1 MYGSIVSG
9 TIRRDRSGHETVAME
24 SGLPVGLDDLI
35 HARSV
40 EDNRREFKAV
50 WNPATQASVVRTVCA
65 FANDLLNLNGGYV
78 ILGVETDGRGNPVLP
93 PRGLGEANPDRLQRE
108 ILGQCNRI
116 NPFYHPILFPAT
128 YEDRPVLVIW
138 APGGDNRP
146 YEAPRTAAGSDR
158 AYYVREGSET
168 VEAKGPLRAQL
179 FEQAAKIP
187 FDDRINRAVVLD
199 DVSER
204 LVKRFLADIG
214 SEIGRTIPFSR
225 GVYSRMQLTS
235 PLNAHEAPRNV
246 ALLFFTDDPHQVFP
260 GAQIDVVQFADDAGG
275 DLIEEQTIRGP
286 LHHQVRQALSY
297 MESLGSTIIEKVPG
311 RAEVD
316 RMVTYPYEAIREA
329 VVNAVYHRSY
339 EEVEPTKVYVY
350 PDRMEIT
357 SYPGPVRGV
366 ELFHFDCGGTVPA
379 VPARN
384 RRIGGFLKELKLAES
399 RGTGVPKIRR
409 HMRESG
415 SPEPRFDFDGAR
427 TYFRVILPV
436 HPRYRVIH
444 ALRESAMLWATGK
457 RREAVAHLARAADDQ
472 PGSGAVAGQLIEYA
486 AALDDLRLAKAY
498 LERFDSAEHRTEES
512 QPYLRYATAL
522 LNRGRRDEARTWL
535 GRVSAGGGHDDLL
548 EAAIL
553 SKRAGDYRA
562 AHRLFEELYAR
573 ASDDPKVVH
582 EFARTKIALARAAR
596 HRDQPARK
604 RLNRQ
609 AAELLRRAIPLTD
622 DPLRKAGCWFDLAGA
637 LAWLREP
644 ESGVAHAYRQAMAL
658 QPDEER
664 FAAAFR
670 RWRSM
675 RTR

>member
-1 MYGSIVSG
+1 
-9 TIRRDRSGHETVAME
+9 ME

-40 EDNRREFKAV
+40 EDNRREFKAA
-50 WNPATQASVVRTVCA
+50 WNRVTKVPVVRTICA

-78 ILGVETDGRGNPVLP
+78 ILGVETDDRGNPVLP
-93 PRGLGEANPDRLQRE
+93 PRGLEAADLDRIQRE

-116 NPFYHPILFPAT
+116 NPFYHPILFPAS
-128 YEDRPVLVIW
+128 YEDRSILVIW
-138 APGGDNRP
+138 ASGGDNRP
-146 YEAPRTAAGSDR
+146 YEAPKMETGSDR

-168 VEAKGPLRAQL
+168 VEARGALRSQL
-179 FEQAAKIP
+179 FEQTEKIP
-187 FDDRINRAVVLD
+187 FDDRINRAVGVD

-204 LVKRFLADIG
+204 LVKRFLTDTG
-214 SEIGRTIPFSR
+214 SEIGRTIPFSS

-246 ALLFFTDDPHQVFP
+246 ALLFFTDDPHQIFP
-260 GAQIDVVQFADDAGG
+260 GAQIDIVQFTDDAGG
-275 DLIEEQTIRGP
+275 DLIEEKTIQGP
-286 LHHQVRQALSY
+286 LHQQVRVALSY
-297 MESLGSTIIEKVPG
+297 LESLGSTILEKVPG
-311 RAEVD
+311 RAEAN

-339 EEVEPTKVYVY
+339 EEVEPTKVYLY

-366 ELFHFDCGGTVPA
+366 ELFHFDGGGAVPA

-409 HMRESG
+409 HMKESG
-415 SPEPRFDFDGAR
+415 SAEPRFDFDAAR

-457 RREAVAHLARAADDQ
+457 RRQALDHLARAAEDQ

-486 AALDDLRLAKAY
+486 AALDDLRLAQAY
-498 LERFDSAEHRTEES
+498 LERFDSAEQRTEES
-512 QPYLRYATAL
+512 QPYLRYSTAL

-535 GRVSAGGGHDDLL
+535 DRVPAGGGARRPARSRDSEQASRRLPCGSSTVRRPVC
-548 EAAIL
+548 AC
-553 SKRAGDYRA
+553 SRRPQSRAGVRPDEDR
-562 AHRLFEELYAR
+562 
-573 ASDDPKVVH
+573 SGS
-582 EFARTKIALARAAR
+582 
-596 HRDQPARK
+596 
-604 RLNRQ
+604 
-609 AAELLRRAIPLTD
+609 RRALSRLDHQEKI
-622 DPLRKAGCWFDLAGA
+622 DPAGNRVATPSDTARGRSATESLVLVQSGRGAGLAPRTGKRRGA
-637 LAWLREP
+637 CVPA
-644 ESGVAHAYRQAMAL
+644 GNG
-658 QPDEER
+658 
-664 FAAAFR
+664 AA
-670 RWRSM
+670 
-675 RTR
+675 TL

>member
-1 MYGSIVSG
+1 
-9 TIRRDRSGHETVAME
+9 ME

-40 EDNRREFKAV
+40 EDNRREFKAA
-50 WNPATQASVVRTVCA
+50 WNRVTKVPVVRTVCA

-78 ILGVETDGRGNPVLP
+78 ILGVETDDRGNPVLP
-93 PRGLGEANPDRLQRE
+93 PRGLEAADLDRIQRE

-116 NPFYHPILFPAT
+116 NPFYHPILFPAS
-128 YEDRPVLVIW
+128 YEDRSILVIW
-138 APGGDNRP
+138 ASGGDNRP
-146 YEAPRTAAGSDR
+146 YEAPKMETGSDR

-168 VEAKGPLRAQL
+168 VEARGSLRAQL
-179 FEQAAKIP
+179 FEQTAKIP
-187 FDDRINRAVVLD
+187 FDDRINRVVGVD

-204 LVKRFLADIG
+204 LVKRFLTDTG
-214 SEIGRTIPFSR
+214 SEIGQTVPFSR

-235 PLNAHEAPRNV
+235 RLNAHEAPRNV
-246 ALLFFTDDPHQVFP
+246 ALLFFTDDPHQIFP
-260 GAQIDVVQFADDAGG
+260 GAQIDIVQFADDAGG
-275 DLIEEQTIRGP
+275 DLIEEKTIQGP
-286 LHHQVRQALSY
+286 LHQQVRVALSY
-297 MESLGSTIIEKVPG
+297 LESLGGTIIEKVPG
-311 RAEVD
+311 RAEAN

-339 EEVEPTKVYVY
+339 EEVEPTKVYLY

-357 SYPGPVRGV
+357 SYPGPVHGV
-366 ELFHFDCGGTVPA
+366 ELFHFEGGGAVPA

-409 HMRESG
+409 HMKESG
-415 SPEPRFDFDGAR
+415 SAEPRFDFDDSR

-457 RREAVAHLARAADDQ
+457 RRQALDHLARAAEDQ

-486 AALDDLRLAKAY
+486 AVLDDIQLAKGY

-512 QPYLRYATAL
+512 QPYLRYVTAL
-522 LNRGRRDEARTWL
+522 LNRGRRDEARAWL
-535 GRVSAGGGHDDLL
+535 DRAPAGGGYDDLL

-553 SKRAGDYRA
+553 SKRAGHYRA
-562 AHRLFEELYAR
+562 AHRLFEDLYAYAR
-573 ASDDPKVVH
+573 DDPKVVQ
-582 EFARTKIALARAAR
+582 EFAQTKIALARAVR
-596 HRDQPARK
+596 YRDLTTKK
-604 RLNRQ
+604 RLTRQ
-609 AAELLRRAIPLTD
+609 ATELLRRAIPLAD
-622 DPLRKAGCWFDLAGA
+622 DPLRRAWCWFNLAGA

-644 ESGVAHAYRQAMAL
+644 ASDVAHAYRQAMAL
-658 QPDEER
+658 QPYEER

-670 RWRSM
+670 RWRERGGDSQP
-675 RTR
+675 RAAGGRP

>member
-1 MYGSIVSG
+1 
-9 TIRRDRSGHETVAME
+9 ME

-40 EDNRREFKAV
+40 EDNRREFKAA

-78 ILGVETDGRGNPVLP
+78 ILGVETDDRGNPVLP
-93 PRGLGEANPDRLQRE
+93 PRGLEAANLDRIQRE
-108 ILGQCNRI
+108 ILGRCNRI
-116 NPFYHPILFPAT
+116 NPFYHPILFPAL
-128 YEDRPVLVIW
+128 YEDRSILVIW

-146 YEAPRTAAGSDR
+146 YEAPKTAAGSDR

-168 VEAKGPLRAQL
+168 VEARGALRSQL

-187 FDDRINRAVVLD
+187 FDDRINRAVGVD

-235 PLNAHEAPRNV
+235 RLNAHEAPRNV

-275 DLIEEQTIRGP
+275 DLIEEQTIQGP
-286 LHHQVRQALSY
+286 LHHQVREALSY
-297 MESLGSTIIEKVPG
+297 LESLGSTIIEKVSG
-311 RAEVD
+311 RAEAD

-339 EEVEPTKVYVY
+339 GEVEPTKVYVY

-366 ELFHFDCGGTVPA
+366 ELFHFDGGGAVPA

-384 RRIGGFLKELKLAES
+384 RRIGGFLKELRLAES

-415 SPEPRFDFDGAR
+415 SPEPRFDFDAAR

-457 RREAVAHLARAADDQ
+457 RRQALDHLARAAEDQ

-486 AALDDLRLAKAY
+486 AVLDDLRLAKAH
-498 LERFDSAEHRTEES
+498 LERFDSAEHRTDVA
-512 QPYLRYATAL
+512 QPYLRYGAAL
-522 LNRGRRDEARTWL
+522 LNRGRSDEARAWL
-535 GRVSAGGGHDDLL
+535 GRVPAGSGQDDLL

-553 SKRAGDYRA
+553 SKRAGDHRA
-562 AHRLFEELYAR
+562 AQRLFDELYAR
-573 ASDDPKVVH
+573 ANDGPQPQPP
-582 EFARTKIALARAAR
+582 AAGGR
-596 HRDQPARK
+596 P
-604 RLNRQ
+604 
-609 AAELLRRAIPLTD
+609 
-622 DPLRKAGCWFDLAGA
+622 
-637 LAWLREP
+637 
-644 ESGVAHAYRQAMAL
+644 
-658 QPDEER
+658 
-664 FAAAFR
+664 
-670 RWRSM
+670 
-675 RTR
+675 

>member
-1 MYGSIVSG
+1 MVASFCG

-78 ILGVETDGRGNPVLP
+78 ILGVETDDRGNPVLP
-93 PRGLGEANPDRLQRE
+93 PRGLEEANLDRIQRE

-116 NPFYHPILFPAT
+116 YPSYHPILFPAT
-128 YEDRPVLVIW
+128 YADRPVLVIW

-146 YEAPRTAAGSDR
+146 YEAPKTAAGSDR

-168 VEAKGPLRAQL
+168 VAARGALRSQL

-187 FDDRINRAVVLD
+187 FDDRINRVVGVD

-225 GVYSRMQLTS
+225 GVYSRMQITS

-246 ALLFFTDDPHQVFP
+246 ALLFFTDDPHHVFP
-260 GAQIDVVQFADDAGG
+260 GAQIDLVQFADDAGG
-275 DLIEEQTIRGP
+275 DLIEERTIRGP
-286 LHHQVRQALSY
+286 LHHQVGQTLSY
-297 MESLGSTIIEKVPG
+297 LESLGITILEKVSG
-311 RAEVD
+311 RAEVE
-316 RMVTYPYEAIREA
+316 RMVTYPFEAIREA

-339 EEVEPTKVYVY
+339 QEVEPTKVYLY
-350 PDRMEIT
+350 PDRMEVT
-357 SYPGPVRGV
+357 SYPGPVHGV
-366 ELFHFDCGGTVPA
+366 ELFHFDGGSAVPA

-415 SPEPRFDFDGAR
+415 SPEPRFDFDSAR

-486 AALDDLRLAKAY
+486 AALDDLQLGKAY
-498 LERFDSAEHRTEES
+498 LDRFDLEENRTEVP
-512 QPYLRYATAL
+512 QPYLRYGTAL
-522 LNRGRRDEARTWL
+522 LNRGQRDEARAWL
-535 GRVSAGGGHDDLL
+535 GRVPVESGRDDLL

-562 AHRLFEELYAR
+562 AHRLFDELYAR
-573 ASDDPKVVH
+573 ANDDAKVVH

-596 HRDQPARK
+596 HRDLPARK

-609 AAELLRRAIPLTD
+609 AAALLRRAIPLTD
-622 DPLRKAGCWFDLAGA
+622 DPVRKAWCWFDLAGT

-644 ESGVAHAYRQAMAL
+644 ESGVEHAYRQALAL

-670 RWRSM
+670 RWRST
-675 RTR
+675 RTK